1 MCLRGRRINPKLMIM
16 LFSLKKHLKLTQ
28 FGVSQTANLRWLYLN
43 RILRDLTNKL
53 VYFFLPIFLFQFGQ
67 QHIASLANL
76 DGFKAG
82 FLMIIIFFFIVR
94 PVNALLII
102 PFSRFVFRIGHRRV
116 LAYSYFFRALGYA
129 FLYLSVDQPIFV
141 ILAAI
146 LDGVQS
152 ALFWPSYQTILSKQ
166 SHAETMG
173 KNLGLLQFFLQLIGA
188 LAPALAGLV
197 VLYFGFDT
205 LFLIGV
211 LVSLANL
218 ITVLM
223 LDLPQER
230 DKIGLKEFISWAK
243 ERRYIKFALAIGSR
257 YVSEVVLFLWP
268 LYLFIL
274 LKNIEKVGYL
284 HSVSL
289 FLSMMLT
296 IFLTFK
302 IDKIKSNKLFKFSGA
317 FLSVIWLIRLNLVS
331 VWGIALIDA
340 LDRLISNFHWLF
352 FDVTLYKRSKGSQ
365 AFSFFVYS
373 ELIQHSIMSF
383 VWLLAGILFLSSSIW
398 TALFIIAAIT
408 TILTTLMQSKYS

>member
-1 MCLRGRRINPKLMIM
+1 MIM
-16 LFSLKKHLKLTQ
+16 FFSVKKHLKLTQ
-28 FGVSQTANLRWLYLN
+28 FGVSHTANLRWLYLN
-43 RILRDLTNKL
+43 RVLRDLANKL

-67 QHIASLANL
+67 ENLVNLTNL
-76 DGFKAG
+76 DSFKSG
-82 FLMIIIFFFIVR
+82 FLMIIAFFFVVR
-94 PVNALLII
+94 PINALLII
-102 PFSRFVFRIGHRRV
+102 PFARVTFKIGHRRA

-129 FLYLSVDQPIFV
+129 FLYLSVDQPICIIF
-141 ILAAI
+141 AAI
-146 LDGVQS
+146 LDGVQG

-166 SHAETMG
+166 THAETMG
-173 KNLGLLQFFLQLIGA
+173 KNLGLLQFVLQLVSV

-197 VLYFGFDT
+197 VLYLGFDT

-211 LVSLANL
+211 LVSLASL

-230 DKIGLKEFISWAK
+230 DKIGLKEFITWAK

-274 LKNIEKVGYL
+274 LKNIERVGYL

-302 IDKIKSNKLFKFSGA
+302 IDKIKSRKFFKFSGLILA
-317 FLSVIWLIRLNLVS
+317 AIWLIRVNLVS
-331 VWGIALIDA
+331 VWGIALVDA
-340 LDRLISNFHWLF
+340 FDRLVSNFHWLF
-352 FDVTLYKRSKGSQ
+352 FDVAFYKRSKGSQ

-373 ELIQHSIMSF
+373 ELIQHSVMS
-383 VWLLAGILFLSSSIW
+383 VIWLLAGILFLSNSIW
-398 TALFIIAAIT
+398 TTLFVVAAFT
-408 TILTTLMQSKYS
+408 TILTTLMQAKHN

>member
-1 MCLRGRRINPKLMIM
+1 MRPRGRRINPKLITMF
-16 LFSLKKHLKLTQ
+16 FSVKKHLKLTQ
-28 FGVSQTANLRWLYLN
+28 FGVTHTANLRWLYLN
-43 RILRDLTNKL
+43 RILRDLANKL

-67 QHIASLANL
+67 KNLATLINL
-76 DGFKAG
+76 DEFKSG

-94 PVNALLII
+94 PINALLVI
-102 PFSRFVFRIGHRRV
+102 PFAQATFKIGHRRA

-129 FLYLSVDQPIFV
+129 FLYLSIDQPIYV

-166 SHAETMG
+166 THAETMG
-173 KNLGLLQFFLQLIGA
+173 KNLGLLQFVLQLVGA

-197 VLYFGFDT
+197 VLYSGFDT

-230 DKIGLKEFISWAK
+230 DKIGFKEFIGWIK
-243 ERRYIKFALAIGSR
+243 ERRYIRFALAIGSR
-257 YVSEVVLFLWP
+257 YISEVVLFLWP

-274 LKNIEKVGYL
+274 LKNIERVGYL

-289 FLSMMLT
+289 FLSMILT
-296 IFLTFK
+296 IFLTFR
-302 IDKIKSNKLFKFSGA
+302 IDKIKSK
-317 FLSVIWLIRLNLVS
+317 RLD
-331 VWGIALIDA
+331 IY
-340 LDRLISNFHWLF
+340 R
-352 FDVTLYKRSKGSQ
+352 
-365 AFSFFVYS
+365 
-373 ELIQHSIMSF
+373 
-383 VWLLAGILFLSSSIW
+383 
-398 TALFIIAAIT
+398 
-408 TILTTLMQSKYS
+408 